1 MTLLLIYLIC
11 LFYCSIQLI
20 KKYRKITDKT
30 IIDSISGLE
39 FLIILIFCPIIS
51 VVDVS
56 LTWIKIYKE
65 YEKEMG
71 NRQRVF

>member
-11 LFYCSIQLI
+11 LFYCTIQLI

-30 IIDSISGLE
+30 IIDNISGLE

-51 VVDVS
+51 IVDVS

-65 YEKEMG
+65 YEKEIG
-71 NRQRVF
+71 NKGKVF